1 MTYRA
6 DFFILLKT
14 AYVWRMYPFSQI
26 LVYCFFCFL
35 LLLLEKLF
43 LGSVFFLEHPVIK
56 LCVHKMNTLNN
67 FLFQPSYLNSNFAL
81 SLGYLNPALKNQA
94 RLFLRYGSV
103 NYTAKGR
110 LPGDHLA
117 VMMMM
122 MMMMTMTMTV
132 MMMMSIPCRLRRD
145 VRPGL

>member
-1 MTYRA
+1 M
-6 DFFILLKT
+6 
-14 AYVWRMYPFSQI
+14 
-26 LVYCFFCFL
+26 
-35 LLLLEKLF
+35 
-43 LGSVFFLEHPVIK
+43 
-56 LCVHKMNTLNN
+56 
-67 FLFQPSYLNSNFAL
+67 NSNFAL

-122 MMMMTMTMTV
+122 TMTVTV
-132 MMMMSIPCRLRRD
+132 MMMMSIPCRLIRD

>member
-1 MTYRA
+1 MQNGYNDLYGRFLYSSKNCVRVA
-6 DFFILLKT
+6 HVPFFRNTCLL
-14 AYVWRMYPFSQI
+14 
-26 LVYCFFCFL
+26 LFCFL

-43 LGSVFFLEHPVIK
+43 LGQLYFFRASSHQI
-56 LCVHKMNTLNN
+56 VHKMNTLNN

-122 MMMMTMTMTV
+122 M
-132 MMMMSIPCRLRRD
+132 SIPCRLRRD

>member
-1 MTYRA
+1 MVIMAYMA

-26 LVYCFFCFL
+26 LVYCF
-35 LLLLEKLF
+35 
-43 LGSVFFLEHPVIK
+43 SVFFFFFLKSFFSVNCIFFRASSHQI
-56 LCVHKMNTLNN
+56 VHKMNTLNN

-122 MMMMTMTMTV
+122 MMTMTV
-132 MMMMSIPCRLRRD
+132 MMMMSIPCRLRRN

>member
-1 MTYRA
+1 MQNGYNGLYGRFLYSSKNCVRVA
-6 DFFILLKT
+6 HVPFFRNTCLL
-14 AYVWRMYPFSQI
+14 
-26 LVYCFFCFL
+26 LFCFL

-43 LGSVFFLEHPVIK
+43 LGQLYFFRASSHQI
-56 LCVHKMNTLNN
+56 VHKMNTLNN

-122 MMMMTMTMTV
+122 TMTM